1 MYWPETRVNVLE
13 EAVNKLKE
21 RGVESIGLEG
31 SVQSPKINF
40 QKYSLFFFK
49 STKRDVRNF
58 DKCEGVVKQAIEKYG
73 KIDILVNCAAGNFL
87 CLAEDL
93 SANAFKTVIEID
105 TIGTFNMSKAS
116 FGALAESKGLVINI
130 TATLQYPMTWYQTHA
145 SAAKAAVD
153 SLTRSLAVEWG
164 DHSIRVVGIA
174 PGPIANTEGSSPFCF
189 YTFKNAQFAPKKR
202 NVKARKGTERGTARK
217 NSNEEDGNDWY
228 TLNFFFPTFHL

>member
-1 MYWPETRVNVLE
+1 M
-13 EAVNKLKE
+13 
-21 RGVESIGLEG
+21 
-31 SVQSPKINF
+31 
-40 QKYSLFFFK
+40 
-49 STKRDVRNF
+49 RNF

-189 YTFKNAQFAPKKR
+189 YTFKNAQFAPKKGMSR
-202 NVKARKGTERGTARK
+202 LGKGK
-217 NSNEEDGNDWY
+217 NEELLAKIPMKRMGTIG
-228 TLNFFFPTFHL
+228 TLLTFFFQPFISKSKKNRGDRLCSTLPVLSRRQLHHWRDRHR